1 MSENR
6 EDMNWDTAQQTHRDI
21 QEEILHSRNLELF
34 EDVEPLIP
42 DRKMPECL
50 EQVMPVDPWN
60 PDDPQYKK
68 MMDEGEK
75 ELRRMQRAQQPL
87 ASRKK
92 KKPLVDEVP
101 VNAKGFTSVRDL
113 LREADKVLLRPDTE
127 EEDGEVDGG
136 KGKGKGKGKA
146 KAKESAAAKI
156 KHRARKR
163 ARTPSPIQTE
173 SEDGEDQSMEAL
185 FSALKKED
193 RTGEPSSKR
202 KAPVAKAALVMK
214 RPRKSSPDL
223 SIPSLAE
230 TESAAKAL
238 ISTGKPTVDALQA
251 EHGVVSEVD
260 SDNIPVSLPQPA
272 LSKALSPQ
280 PPSTTP
286 EHANAMQ
293 RKSIQQKRAEAAE
306 KRRLAE
312 ARAAEARQRHV
323 QQPLQQQNQQNQQ
336 KKEQDQAGLD
346 FFHAEGPL
354 RRGLEPLVDASS
366 SPEKVASSSPQKSR
380 FSSPCKGAIDDEIL
394 LPPSPPQRPNSKPNG
409 NKLSPRTAAAAGFSQ
424 IDPIDL
430 SWDGDDDDEAD
441 AAHWQ
446 VSPSHLVRPLLPKTP
461 GSSVNPR
468 PDMPPPPVPS
478 TSRRS
483 ILASSPFAPPSEPRA
498 MSTSVEDTQFPVRSI
513 GMARRRIVLPSPEEN
528 NSPVGRA
535 MNTYANPSKVQSSGV
550 VDPDSSPM
558 MAVGARRR
566 PGRLRRRIAI
576 DPSSSPVRDEP
587 SGRSHQ
593 PHARVGGRER
603 RRGDGRQGG
612 KNKKGPI
619 GNFVSALLINW
630 WPWFDLKCAR
640 WISTLSF
647 LETIRVIPL
656 SIRRPLSPIH
666 LISILR
672 TTSLPPKHRKATING
687 LYTLLVLAPKL
698 KAMVSSSRGT
708 WPKNGRNFCKEQDD
722 QCILPMRKMEGQGGE
737 AVRTSMS
744 LAAL

>member
-75 ELRRMQRAQQPL
+75 ELRRMQRAQQPP

-92 KKPLVDEVP
+92 KKPLVNEVP

-146 KAKESAAAKI
+146 KAKEPAAPKI

-185 FSALKKED
+185 FSALEKED

-202 KAPVAKAALVMK
+202 KAPVTKAALVTK
-214 RPRKSSPDL
+214 RARKSSPDL

-238 ISTGKPTVDALQA
+238 VSTGKPTVDALQT
-251 EHGVVSEVD
+251 EHGIVSEVD
-260 SDNIPVSLPQPA
+260 SDNIPVSSPQPA
-272 LSKALSPQ
+272 LSKVLSPQ
-280 PPSTTP
+280 PPSATP

-306 KRRLAE
+306 KRRLAK
-312 ARAAEARQRHV
+312 ARAAEARQRHL

-336 KKEQDQAGLD
+336 KKEQDQTGLD

-354 RRGLEPLVDASS
+354 RRGLDPLEDTSS
-366 SPEKVASSSPQKSR
+366 SSEKAASSSPQKSC
-380 FSSPCKGAIDDEIL
+380 FSSPSKGAIDGEIL
-394 LPPSPPQRPNSKPNG
+394 LPPSPQRPYSKPNG

-430 SWDGDDDDEAD
+430 SWDGDDDDDAD

-461 GSSVNPR
+461 GSSVNTR

-478 TSRRS
+478 TARRS
-483 ILASSPFAPPSEPRA
+483 ILPSSPFAPPSEPRA
-498 MSTSVEDTQFPVRSI
+498 MSTSVGDTQFPVRRI
-513 GMARRRIVLPSPEEN
+513 GMARRRIVLPSSEEN
-528 NSPVGRA
+528 NSPAGRA
-535 MNTYANPSKVQSSGV
+535 INTYANPSKVQSSGV

-558 MAVGARRR
+558 VAVGARRR

-587 SGRSHQ
+587 SGRSDQ
-593 PHARVGGRER
+593 PHARVGGREGR
-603 RRGDGRQGG
+603 RQDGRQGG
-612 KNKKGPI
+612 KKKKGPI
-619 GNFVSALLINW
+619 GNFVSALLMNW
-630 WPWFDLKCAR
+630 WPWL
-640 WISTLSF
+640 
-647 LETIRVIPL
+647 
-656 SIRRPLSPIH
+656 
-666 LISILR
+666 
-672 TTSLPPKHRKATING
+672 TTSELDG
-687 LYTLLVLAPKL
+687 
-698 KAMVSSSRGT
+698 SR
-708 WPKNGRNFCKEQDD
+708 R
-722 QCILPMRKMEGQGGE
+722 
-737 AVRTSMS
+737 
-744 LAAL
+744 

>member
-75 ELRRMQRAQQPL
+75 ELRRMQRAQQPP

-92 KKPLVDEVP
+92 KKPLVNEVP

-136 KGKGKGKGKA
+136 EGKGKGKA
-146 KAKESAAAKI
+146 KAKEPAAPKI

-185 FSALKKED
+185 FSALEKED

-202 KAPVAKAALVMK
+202 KAPVTKAALVTK
-214 RPRKSSPDL
+214 RARKSSPDL

-238 ISTGKPTVDALQA
+238 VSTGKPTVDALQT
-251 EHGVVSEVD
+251 EHGIVSEVD
-260 SDNIPVSLPQPA
+260 SDNIPVSSPQPA
-272 LSKALSPQ
+272 LSKVLSPQ
-280 PPSTTP
+280 PPSATP

-312 ARAAEARQRHV
+312 ARAAEARQRHL

-336 KKEQDQAGLD
+336 KKEQDQTGLD

-354 RRGLEPLVDASS
+354 RRGLDPLEDTSS
-366 SPEKVASSSPQKSR
+366 SSEKAASSSPQKSC
-380 FSSPCKGAIDDEIL
+380 FSSPSKGAIDGEIL
-394 LPPSPPQRPNSKPNG
+394 LPPSPPQRPYSKPNG

-430 SWDGDDDDEAD
+430 SWDGDDDDDAD

-446 VSPSHLVRPLLPKTP
+446 VSPSHLVRPLLHKTP
-461 GSSVNPR
+461 GSSVNTR

-478 TSRRS
+478 TARRS
-483 ILASSPFAPPSEPRA
+483 ILPSSPFAPPSEPRA
-498 MSTSVEDTQFPVRSI
+498 MSTSVGDTQFPVRRI
-513 GMARRRIVLPSPEEN
+513 GMARRRIVLPSSEEN
-528 NSPVGRA
+528 NSPAGRA
-535 MNTYANPSKVQSSGV
+535 INTYANPSKVQSSGV

-558 MAVGARRR
+558 VAVGARRR

-587 SGRSHQ
+587 SGRSDQ
-593 PHARVGGRER
+593 PHARVGGREGR
-603 RRGDGRQGG
+603 RQDGRQGG
-612 KNKKGPI
+612 KKKKGPI
-619 GNFVSALLINW
+619 GNFVSALLMNW
-630 WPWFDLKCAR
+630 WPWL
-640 WISTLSF
+640 
-647 LETIRVIPL
+647 
-656 SIRRPLSPIH
+656 
-666 LISILR
+666 
-672 TTSLPPKHRKATING
+672 TTSELDG
-687 LYTLLVLAPKL
+687 
-698 KAMVSSSRGT
+698 SR
-708 WPKNGRNFCKEQDD
+708 R
-722 QCILPMRKMEGQGGE
+722 
-737 AVRTSMS
+737 
-744 LAAL
+744 